1 MKVYP
6 NYQREVAVTDTKS
19 PKTADIEANNAADAI
34 PEGELDKVTGGIV
47 ARKAG
52 ECPVEF

>member
-1 MKVYP
+1 M
-6 NYQREVAVTDTKS
+6 TDSKN
-19 PKTADIEANNAADAI
+19 PKAADIQANNAADAI

-52 ECPVEF
+52 ERPVEF

>member
-1 MKVYP
+1 VEVYP
-6 NYQREVAVTDTKS
+6 NNHKEVAVTDSKN
-19 PKTADIEANNAADAI
+19 PEVADIQANNAADAI

-52 ECPVEF
+52 ERPVEF